1 MRKDCE
7 HQMLDTII
15 QAIQSVMGP
24 IGSLGRKLLSAF
36 ALICIIS
43 TGIAS
48 IKAFT
53 SSDMKKGGL
62 FLGISIIIL
71 IVSVIIYGAV
81 KAIGKGTGQDINNT
95 ISMLPALAMLPTYI
109 MYRMNKA
116 QLQVASEE

>member
-48 IKAFT
+48 IKACLLYT
-53 SSDMKKGGL
+53 SPSPRD
-62 FLGISIIIL
+62 
-71 IVSVIIYGAV
+71 
-81 KAIGKGTGQDINNT
+81 
-95 ISMLPALAMLPTYI
+95 
-109 MYRMNKA
+109 
-116 QLQVASEE
+116 